1 MAATT
6 PPLLTNITKDQ
17 LECTLHCPDYQCVL
31 KLWSSIG
38 GGPKP
43 TSRNNNINDDND
55 AKSRISS
62 IPEISSIGVIPI
74 DASINRDVNSETK
87 IIHLLPALRNDGDKE
102 SCEEYAGYYP
112 CHELI
117 RISHAMQAQ
126 LKERLQDASD
136 GALIDDLEAHSNGT
150 MEIFLLRCEAVF
162 RELLSAVQMLKR
174 RDEGSTSQRNN
185 KIVSDVGGGGTKKR
199 SHGSIASSSSSIAA
213 QPPPLEYYHALLRQ
227 LHTLQHN
234 MPNVTDIS
242 LHKDNSTNNNSNN
255 ANNANENTA
264 KDLTRV
270 SITCQDSQQRV
281 HTWHAELYPTIV
293 LTVDLPNEFVLD
305 DIVQGMN
312 NMNVN
317 KWWVHSDDNSD
328 DEDDM
333 SNKKINGA
341 PSSSS
346 SSLSQ
351 YHQQLLPRIQQ
362 HFETTLN
369 SHQKLFDELDD
380 IDSNLWILEPTLPV
394 RRACVERRIALWEGG
409 ASIVIVLDHEKPR
422 GIPIMVR
429 FLGVTTAM
437 VNAVGDGGGGSGV
450 FGSVADW
457 RASFADFVAQDET
470 TEEDGRKRKRATD
483 DVSKAN
489 ISNDEKKKNSS
500 NNNDNKKRWSEERS
514 IRENLELWLGSPL
527 PSPLSTEKS
536 DYLVECGICY
546 AHRLPILTNEDD
558 TDTTTNDEEGPL
570 PEEKCSNPS
579 CNRYYHESCLFEWLH
594 SLPTAR
600 VSFDRIF
607 GTCPYC
613 CEGVSVKVLNQAQH

>member
-1 MAATT
+1 M
-6 PPLLTNITKDQ
+6 K
-17 LECTLHCPDYQCVL
+17 
-31 KLWSSIG
+31 SSSH
-38 GGPKP
+38 K
-43 TSRNNNINDDND
+43 NNINDND
-55 AKSRISS
+55 AKSRILSS
-62 IPEISSIGVIPI
+62 APEISSIGVIPI
-74 DASINRDVNSETK
+74 VASNNRDVNSESK
-87 IIHLLPALRNDGDKE
+87 IIHLLPTLRDNCDEVVWEEHAG
-102 SCEEYAGYYP
+102 SCHP

-136 GALIDDLEAHSNGT
+136 GALEDDLEAHSNGT
-150 MEIFLLRCEAVF
+150 MENFLLRCEAVF

-174 RDEGSTSQRNN
+174 RDEGSTSLQRNN
-185 KIVSDVGGGGTKKR
+185 SKIVSDAGGGGIKKR
-199 SHGSIASSSSSIAA
+199 GHGSITPLSSSITTH
-213 QPPPLEYYHALLRQ
+213 PPPLEYYHALLRQ
-227 LHTLQHN
+227 LHTLQH

-242 LHKDNSTNNNSNN
+242 LHKDNSSNNNSNN
-255 ANNANENTA
+255 ANNDNA

-270 SITCQDSQQRV
+270 SITCQDIQQRV

-317 KWWVHSDDNSD
+317 KWWVHSGDNSD
-328 DEDDM
+328 DEDDIDNN
-333 SNKKINGA
+333 NKTNGA

-362 HFETTLN
+362 HFEKTLN

-380 IDSNLWILEPTLPV
+380 IDSNLWILEPTLPA
-394 RRACVERRIALWEGG
+394 RRSCVERRIALWEGG

-437 VNAVGDGGGGSGV
+437 INAVGGGNGV
-450 FGSVADW
+450 VGSVADW

-470 TEEDGRKRKRATD
+470 TTEEDGKKRKRAAD
-483 DVSKAN
+483 DEN
-489 ISNDEKKKNSS
+489 NNS

-546 AHRLPILTNEDD
+546 AHRLPILTNEDY

>member
-1 MAATT
+1 MTATT
-6 PPLLTNITKDQ
+6 PPLLTNITIDQ
-17 LECTLHCPDYQCVL
+17 LECTLHCPEYQCLL
-31 KLWSSIG
+31 KLWSSVG
-38 GGPKP
+38 DGAKTP
-43 TSRNNNINDDND
+43 SRKNNINDDNSDD

-62 IPEISSIGVIPI
+62 TPDISSIGVIPI
-74 DASINRDVNSETK
+74 VASINREVNSESTV
-87 IIHLLPALRNDGDKE
+87 IHLLPTLRNNGDE
-102 SCEEYAGYYP
+102 DVHEEHTGDHP

-126 LKERLQDASD
+126 LNERLQDASD
-136 GALIDDLEAHSNGT
+136 GALIDDNAQSNGT
-150 MEIFLLRCEAVF
+150 MENFLLRCEAVF
-162 RELLSAVQMLKR
+162 HELLSAIQMLKR
-174 RDEGSTSQRNN
+174 RDAADNHNN
-185 KIVSDVGGGGTKKR
+185 KIVSDVSGGGGTKKR
-199 SHGSIASSSSSIAA
+199 GHGSITSLSSSIAT
-213 QPPPLEYYHALLRQ
+213 QPPSLEYYHALLRQ
-227 LHTLQHN
+227 LHTLQH

-242 LHKDNSTNNNSNN
+242 LHKDNSNNSNN
-255 ANNANENTA
+255 TNNDNA

-293 LTVDLPNEFVLD
+293 LTVDLPNEFDLD

-317 KWWVHSDDNSD
+317 KWWVHSDDKSD
-328 DEDDM
+328 DEDDINN
-333 SNKKINGA
+333 NKTNGA
-341 PSSSS
+341 PSSSM
-346 SSLSQ
+346 Q
-351 YHQQLLPRIQQ
+351 HHQQLLPRIQQ

-369 SHQKLFDELDD
+369 THQKLFDELDD
-380 IDSNLWILEPTLPV
+380 IDSNLWILEPTLPA
-394 RRACVERRIALWEGG
+394 RRSCVERRIALWEGG

-437 VNAVGDGGGGSGV
+437 INAVGSGGGNGV
-450 FGSVADW
+450 VGSVADW

-470 TEEDGRKRKRATD
+470 TEEDGRKRKRA
-483 DVSKAN
+483 AG
-489 ISNDEKKKNSS
+489 DEKKKNNNTSS
-500 NNNDNKKRWSEERS
+500 NKKRWSEERS
-514 IRENLELWLGSPL
+514 IQENLELWLGSPL

-546 AHRLPILTNEDD
+546 ANRLPILTNEDD
-558 TDTTTNDEEGPL
+558 ADTTTNDEEGPL

-613 CEGVSVKVLNQAQH
+613 CEGVSVKVLNQARH